1 MTGVSFFENN
11 LGFIIGKV
19 HRHLRKEWQS
29 KLTEL
34 GVTTAQSSILSLVNE
49 TPNISQRDASR
60 ALEIDVMAV
69 RRVLQDLVDKGLI
82 QVEIN
87 QGDIRKFSYAVTP
100 KGKSLA
106 AEIAKLSKI
115 QNQQLEELLGRVA
128 VRQLGICLTKI
139 LEEKPIADPH
149 LES

>member
-1 MTGVSFFENN
+1 MSGISFFENN

-29 KLTEL
+29 KLTQL

-69 RRVLQDLVDKGLI
+69 RRVLQDLVDQQLI

-87 QGDIRKFSYAVTP
+87 PNDIRKFSYAVTP

-106 AEIAKLSKI
+106 AEITKLSKA
-115 QNQQLEELLGRVA
+115 QNQHLEELLGQIA

-139 LEEKPIADPH
+139 LEEKPAADQK
-149 LES
+149 L